1 MGWGERAML
10 PEMLLID
17 RTCAAAPNC
26 SREIRGER
34 MLQDSA
40 PLDLRSDLR
49 SDLLINGRSDWQ
61 SRGQSQGQVWDPACA
76 GPRGAG
82 PIDETPGGPPPKR
95 PVDPGR
101 ERDREVATKE
111 RRKSARP
118 PRFKVILYN
127 DNYTPMEFV
136 VQVLEK
142 VFGKSPSAA
151 TQIML
156 QIHKTGMGIGGVFVL
171 EVAETKS
178 ATVLRMAEERG
189 YPLRSGVEK
198 E

>member
-1 MGWGERAML
+1 MGAM
-10 PEMLLID
+10 
-17 RTCAAAPNC
+17 ANA
-26 SREIRGER
+26 
-34 MLQDSA
+34 
-40 PLDLRSDLR
+40 
-49 SDLLINGRSDWQ
+49 
-61 SRGQSQGQVWDPACA
+61 
-76 GPRGAG
+76 
-82 PIDETPGGPPPKR
+82 PGGPRDGSPQGG
-95 PVDPGR
+95 DPRR
-101 ERDREVATKE
+101 EGGLATAT
-111 RRKSARP
+111 RQRVARP

-127 DNYTPMEFV
+127 DDYTPMEFV

-156 QIHKTGMGIGGVFVL
+156 QIHRGGMGVAGVYVL

-178 ATVLRMAEERG
+178 ATVHRMAEERG

>member
-1 MGWGERAML
+1 MLGAMK
-10 PEMLLID
+10 D
-17 RTCAAAPNC
+17 
-26 SREIRGER
+26 SRGASQRPSVAVGKSEGRGEPR
-34 MLQDSA
+34 RRV
-40 PLDLRSDLR
+40 LDGARAADPPRRDGPPSGPPR
-49 SDLLINGRSDWQ
+49 TPN
-61 SRGQSQGQVWDPACA
+61 DPARDA
-76 GPRGAG
+76 ERGL
-82 PIDETPGGPPPKR
+82 
-95 PVDPGR
+95 
-101 ERDREVATKE
+101 ATKQ
-111 RRKSARP
+111 RPKTDRP
-118 PRFKVILYN
+118 PRFKVLLYN
-127 DNYTPMEFV
+127 DDYTPMEFV

-156 QIHKTGMGIGGVFVL
+156 QIHRSGMGVAGVYVL